1 MSAFPLHLSNSLIA
15 SDLEKPFDVIF
26 KISDSEKDFAAALP
40 PPPVVANAG
49 LVGGGIRTGAGTD

>member
-26 KISDSEKDFAAALP
+26 KISDSGKDFVPALP
-40 PPPVVANAG
+40 PPPAVANAG
-49 LVGGGIRTGAGTD
+49 LVGGGVRAGAGTD